1 MPTLKFVLWQ
11 FIFLSLF
18 SLRAFLPGD
27 KNSEEL
33 VQSFEDELMSK
44 SSVYRFFYGSE
55 HCSERQQDVQSGV
68 GFAGVSQPCI
78 YKNTSYYDFIFSPS
92 FCVVWAIL
100 WYISNGNL
108 AKVSCCC
115 RCRWKWSRS
124 GWYWADG
131 WCNGW
136 GGTTLEFPWDSK
148 SYLKGQVGLGVGKKH
163 GFLGGFCLWILPG
176 TSLLWYAAC
185 MFFIKWCL
193 QFL

>member
-78 YKNTSYYDFIFSPS
+78 YKNTSYYDFFFPPLFVLFEPS
-92 FCVVWAIL
+92 C
-100 WYISNGNL
+100 
-108 AKVSCCC
+108 
-115 RCRWKWSRS
+115 
-124 GWYWADG
+124 
-131 WCNGW
+131 
-136 GGTTLEFPWDSK
+136 
-148 SYLKGQVGLGVGKKH
+148 
-163 GFLGGFCLWILPG
+163 G
-176 TSLLWYAAC
+176 TSQMGTWRRCPVVAGVVESEADQGDTGQMDGATGGVAPPWSSLGTQSPIWRVR
-185 MFFIKWCL
+185 
-193 QFL
+193 